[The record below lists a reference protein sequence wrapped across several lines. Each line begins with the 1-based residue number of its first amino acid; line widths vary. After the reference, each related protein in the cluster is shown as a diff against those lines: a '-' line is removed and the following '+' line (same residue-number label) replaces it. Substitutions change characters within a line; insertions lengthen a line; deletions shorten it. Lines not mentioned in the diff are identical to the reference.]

1 MVYEFGNQC
10 IFNFDSQYKKL
21 FKSFNIRYTDIKKAN
36 SFLGKNIYQ
45 QYVQYKDLIKYFM
58 EIKHVKKIEIYEQG
72 IRLNEYV
79 NQQLNK
85 NEMH

>member
-1 MVYEFGNQC
+1 
-10 IFNFDSQYKKL
+10 
-21 FKSFNIRYTDIKKAN
+21 
-36 SFLGKNIYQ
+36 
-45 QYVQYKDLIKYFM
+45 M

-85 NEMH
+85 NIKIYEIYT